1 MLDSV
6 KDYYGKTLQ
15 GSADLKTDACCTL
28 EAPPDYLRDAM
39 ALIHPEVTARYYGC
53 GLVVPPAVEG
63 LKVLDLGCGAG
74 RDAYLLSAL
83 VGEQGHVVGVDM
95 TDEQLAVARA
105 HMDYHREAFGYA
117 RGNVEFKQGYLEAL
131 ETVDLEADSFDLIVS
146 NCVINL
152 CPDKAAV
159 FREALRVLRPGGELY
174 FSDVYADRRVPEAL
188 TQDPV
193 LHGECLSGALYWRDF
208 ARLAEAAGFAPPRL
222 IDSRRL
228 GIEDAEVEEKVGDI
242 GFYSAPTACSNWK
255 RRRPRKR
262 ITAGAPLTAAPW
274 HNTRTAFPWTASTI
288 SCAARPHRSA
298 ATPGRFCARAGSG
311 NILTLS
317 TAPGST
323 WAPLHPRLTSIRR
336 QPRHPKRQ
344 AVAAAEPSRH
354 AGRG

>member
-242 GFYSAPTACSNWK
+242 GFYSATYRLFK
-255 RRRPRKR
+255 LE
-262 ITAGAPLTAAPW
+262 APEAAEENYGRSATYRGTLAQHPDSFPLDRQHNFLRGEATPVSGNTWQILRQSRFWEHFDFIDGPGKHLGPFAPAIDLDPATAAAPKK
-274 HNTRTAFPWTASTI
+274 
-288 SCAARPHRSA
+288 
-298 ATPGRFCARAGSG
+298 AGG
-311 NILTLS
+311 
-317 TAPGST
+317 GCC
-323 WAPLHPRLTSIRR
+323 
-336 QPRHPKRQ
+336 
-344 AVAAAEPSRH
+344 
-354 AGRG
+354 